1 MAREKTI
8 AVRESLCKLFPARG
22 LRSLARESGAVVRQR
37 KVDIVVLFW
46 TLVLGFGVG
55 EGRTLAGLRRAYERA
70 SGQRIEESSFYDRL
84 NAGLVVMLKAALERA
99 FSALTDI
106 PRALQGPLS
115 GFRDLL
121 LTDATVIRVHDL
133 LAKDFPACRTNHTQA
148 AVKLHTIMSV
158 TGASRHSVR
167 MTGERRHE
175 NRVLSIGEWV
185 AERLLIFDLGYY
197 DFGLFSRITAQR
209 GYFLSRLKD
218 NGNPLITAVHRGD
231 ATGLVGER
239 LQEVLPRRKREV
251 LDVEVTV
258 TFSRRRYAGHR
269 RREHMRL
276 RLVAIKDKQA
286 GDYHLYLTN
295 IPPEKLAATDIQS
308 VYASRWQIELLFKE
322 LKGTYRIDEVPSR
335 RRCVVEALI
344 YAALLTWMASRQLLH
359 AVHAKLAITLQ
370 GRLPLRRFARV
381 LLSIAHD
388 ILLIIIRPPRKTRM
402 LLRDVS
408 RLLLHESPDPNRD
421 RPSLIPAIEMRRHAY
436 RQKQA

>member
-8 AVRESLCKLFPARG
+8 AVRESLCKLFPAVR
-22 LRSLARESGAVVRQR
+22 LRTLARESGAVIRQR
-37 KVDIVVLFW
+37 KVDIVALFW

-55 EGRTLAGLRRAYERA
+55 ESRTLAGLRRAYERA

-84 NAGLVVMLKAALERA
+84 NEGLVVMLKAALECA
-99 FSALTDI
+99 FSALAEV
-106 PRALQGPLS
+106 PRALAGPLS

-158 TGASRHSVR
+158 TGASRQSVR

-175 NRVLSIGEWV
+175 NRVLNIGEWV

-197 DFGLFSRITAQR
+197 DFGLFSRIAAQG

-218 NGNPLITAVHRGD
+218 NGNPLITAVHRGS
-231 ATGLVGER
+231 AGGLVGER
-239 LQEVLPRRKREV
+239 LQEVLPRLRREV

-258 TFSRRRYAGHR
+258 TFSRRRYAGRR

-276 RLVAIKDKQA
+276 RLVAIKDKLA

-295 IPPEKLAATDIQS
+295 IPSEKLAATDIQS

-344 YAALLTWMASRQLLH
+344 YAALLTWMVSRQLLH
-359 AVHAKLAITLQ
+359 AVHAKLAIALR

-388 ILLIIIRPPRKTRM
+388 ILLIMVRAPRETRT
-402 LLRDVS
+402 LVRDVS
-408 RLLLHESPDPNRD
+408 RLFLHESPDPNRN
-421 RPSLIPAIEMRRHAY
+421 RLSLIPNIEMRRHAY
-436 RQKQA
+436 WQKHA